1 MPSGGRRPGA
11 GRPKGSGGKP
21 QKRTIA
27 KEAAREAQRQQIL
40 AHMDPMTEAQIA
52 NAKGIKYLVAREKKT
67 GKFKRMTEADAI
79 LKLGQESDSE
89 IIEIWEKD
97 PNVSAFTDL
106 VNRAIDKPKEQPL
119 EVDVTLRQMDERI
132 KAARQRAST
141 NHE

>member
-27 KEAAREAQRQQIL
+27 KEAAREALRQQVT
-40 AHMDPMTEAQIA
+40 AHLEPMTQAQIA
-52 NAKGIKYLVAREKKT
+52 NAMGIKYLVAREKKT

-79 LKLGQESDSE
+79 LKLGQESE
-89 IIEIWEKD
+89 TEVIEVWEKD
-97 PNVSAFTDL
+97 PNVSAYTDVL
-106 VNRAIDKPKEQPL
+106 NRALDKPKEQPL

-132 KAARQRAST
+132 KAARQRAGS
-141 NHE
+141 